1 MSTPEQII
9 QAVHDELEAGRKIQA
24 IKIIRQATGLGLKES
39 KEIADDDAAD
49 LTPEMI
55 TNLEPGSDSQG
66 CDGKAAAAIL
76 LGLSLFYQMWS

>member
-66 CDGKAAAAIL
+66 CGGKAAAAIL